1 MRKLQKQF
9 CSLIWVCLMPL
20 SVWTCLGDERPDWE
34 NPEMIGVNKERAH
47 ATLMPYANRALAL
60 RGQRQDSSFYQSLS
74 GAWKFNWVRKPADRP
89 TTFFDP
95 GFDDSGWGLI
105 TVPGHIELQGH
116 DMPIYINMFV
126 NSFNFPFPIRPP
138 YVNHDYNPV
147 GSYRRTFEIPAHWDG
162 REVFLHFEGV
172 ISAFYVWVNGQPVG
186 YSQGSMTPAEFNVTP
201 YLKSGENVIAAQ
213 VYRWSDASYIED
225 QDMWRLSGIYR
236 DVFLYATPKV
246 HIRDFF
252 ARAELDDAYRDALLE
267 VSVEVINYSDKAA
280 GVHTVA
286 VELLDRAGKSVAVE
300 PALEGRVAPLG
311 ATGEVTLD
319 VKGTVSNPMKWTAE
333 TPNLYTLLLTL
344 RDEKGK
350 TIEMLSH
357 NFGFRKIEIKNKQLL
372 VNGQPVL
379 LKGVNR
385 HEHDPYL
392 GKTQTVSRMIQDV
405 ELMKQNNVNAVRT
418 SHYPHDPEFYAL
430 CDLYGLYVV
439 DEANIESHGVGF
451 ELRNSLANKPE
462 WRKAHLDRVESV
474 VHRDKN
480 HPSVIIWSLGNEA
493 GFGRN
498 LIEAADWV
506 RATDTTRP
514 VQYLW
519 DWPMERWT
527 HEATDIATP
536 MYSTIRQ
543 LVQYAE
549 SDPDRP
555 LILCEYSHAMGNS
568 LGNFKDYWDTIRKY
582 DVLQGGFI
590 WDWVDQGLVK
600 TTEDGRRYWAY
611 GGDFGEPKHHGAFC
625 LNGVVMPDRAT
636 TPKLPEMKKVYQD
649 ISVTPVDLN
658 AGKVKVTNEYF
669 FKDLSFVE
677 CVWQLLENGVLVKS
691 QTVGLPTIR
700 PQSSAEVTIP
710 LGVAVP
716 KAGAEYL
723 LTVQFR
729 LAEGTLWAPKGY
741 VVAWDQFELPIRK
754 PAEKVKV
761 DTMEPVKLNEEAG
774 RFVVTG
780 RDFSAVVD
788 KKTGALSSLEF
799 KGTSIIKSPLM
810 PNFWRAITDNDISEG
825 NGLARL
831 LGDWENAAENQTV
844 KNVSARQVS
853 GSVVEIVA
861 ESDIPVGKAT
871 YFNHYRIY
879 GNGDV
884 AITTDIKPDP
894 DKQPMMRLGM
904 QMQIPAQFENVQWY
918 GRGSHET
925 YWDRQSGA
933 AVGVYAMKT
942 RELAFDYVRPQE
954 NGNRTDVRWAAFYND
969 EGAGFAAI
977 GDPLMNFSAWPYTQA
992 QLTAATHTVKLP
1004 TETDFFTVNLDY
1016 KQMGVGG
1023 DTTWMT
1029 TARPHEQY
1037 RLEAKPYR
1045 YTITLR
1051 PFTRAMGTITEV
1063 VERPQAE

>member
-1 MRKLQKQF
+1 MRSLHQGFRGLF
-9 CSLIWVCLMPL
+9 CVCLMTLPAL
-20 SVWTCLGDERPDWE
+20 TCLGDERPDWE
-34 NPEMIGVNKERAH
+34 NPEMIGVNKEYPH
-47 ATLMPYANRALAL
+47 ATLMPYGTRALAL
-60 RGQRQDSSFYQSLS
+60 RGQRQASEFYQSLS
-74 GAWKFNWVRKPADRP
+74 GQWKFNWVRKPAERP
-89 TTFFDP
+89 MTFFKPD
-95 GFDDSGWGLI
+95 FDDSGWELI
-105 TVPGHIELQGH
+105 TVPGNIETQGH

-138 YVNHDYNPV
+138 YVNHEYNPV

-162 REVFLHFEGV
+162 REVFVHFEGV
-172 ISAFYVWVNGQPVG
+172 CSAFYVWVNGEAVG
-186 YSQGSMTPAEFNVTP
+186 YSQGSMTPAEFNITRH
-201 YLKSGENVIAAQ
+201 LKAGENVIAAE
-213 VYRWSDASYIED
+213 VYRWSDASYLED

-252 ARAELDDAYRDALLE
+252 AKAQLDSDYRDAQLE
-267 VSVEVINYSDKAA
+267 VSVEAVNYSAKAA
-280 GVHTVA
+280 GVHTVE
-286 VELLDRAGKSVAVE
+286 VELLDAAGQHVSVE
-300 PALEGRVAPLG
+300 PPLQVRIERID
-311 ATGEVTLD
+311 AKRDTTVE
-319 VKGTVSNPMKWTAE
+319 VKGAVRNPKKWTAE

-344 RDEKGK
+344 KDEKGK

-357 NFGFRKIEIKNKQLL
+357 HFGFRQIEIKNKQLL
-372 VNGQPVL
+372 VNGQPVY

-392 GKTQTVSRMIQDV
+392 GKTQTVSRMIQDI

-418 SHYPHDPEFYAL
+418 SHYPHDPAFYAL

-451 ELRNSLANKPE
+451 ELGRSLANKPE
-462 WRKAHLDRVESV
+462 WRRAHLDRVESV
-474 VHRDKN
+474 LHRDKN

-519 DWPMERWT
+519 DWPKERWT
-527 HEATDIATP
+527 HEATDIAVP
-536 MYSTIRQ
+536 MYSTIHQ
-543 LVQYAE
+543 LKAYAE
-549 SDPDRP
+549 SNPDRP

-568 LGNFKDYWDTIRKY
+568 LGNFKDYWETIKNY

-611 GGDFGEPKHHGAFC
+611 GGDFGEPGHHGAFC
-625 LNGVVMPDRAT
+625 LNGVVMPDRAPS
-636 TPKLPEMKKVYQD
+636 PKLPEVKKVYQD
-649 ISVTPVDLN
+649 IAVTAVDLK
-658 AGKVKVTNEYF
+658 AGRVKVSNEYF

-677 CVWQLLENGVLVKS
+677 CLWQLLENGVVLKEAAI
-691 QTVGLPTIR
+691 GLPTIR
-700 PQSSAEVTIP
+700 PQSTAEVTIP
-710 LGVAVP
+710 FGKMDP
-716 KAGAEYL
+716 RPGAEYL

-729 LAEGTLWAPKGY
+729 LAQGALWAPKGY
-741 VVAWDQFELPIRK
+741 VVAWEQFELPLST
-754 PAEKVKV
+754 PAAKVRV
-761 DTMEPVKLNEEAG
+761 NAMDAVNLTDERG
-774 RFVVTG
+774 RFVVKG
-780 RDFSAVVD
+780 KDFSATVD
-788 KKTGALSSLEF
+788 KKTGGLSSLEF
-799 KGTSIIKSPLM
+799 KGTSFIQSPLV

-825 NGLARL
+825 HGLARL
-831 LGDWENAAENQTV
+831 LGDWEKAADNRVV
-844 KNVSARQVS
+844 KSVTAKQVSA
-853 GSVVEIVA
+853 SVVEIRVDC
-861 ESDIPVGKAT
+861 DIPVGKTT
-871 YFNHYRIY
+871 YTNRYTFY

-884 AITTDIKPDP
+884 AITTEIVPDP
-894 DKQPMMRLGM
+894 DKPPMMRLGM
-904 QMQIPAQFENVQWY
+904 QMQIPSGFRNVQWY
-918 GRGSHET
+918 GRGPHET

-942 RELAFDYVRPQE
+942 QDLAFDYVRPQE
-954 NGNRTDVRWAAFYND
+954 NGNRTDVRWAAFYNE
-969 EGAGFAAI
+969 EGTGFAAI
-977 GDPLMNFSAWPYTQA
+977 GMPLMNFSAWPYTQA

-1004 TETDFFTVNLDY
+1004 AETDFFTVNLDY

-1037 RLEAKPYR
+1037 RLQAKPYS

-1051 PFTRAMGTITEV
+1051 PFTGQTGSLSEVMERPV
-1063 VERPQAE
+1063 VE